1 MRSILVVTM
10 TTGSSSGT
18 APPASPVP
26 EPRARN
32 GRPCR
37 RAARTH
43 ACTSAVV
50 SGKQTTA
57 ARPVMFDASPLVE
70 RELERLGANAVGAE
84 RSPQVLD
91 ERRHGP

>member
-26 EPRARN
+26 EPRATN

-37 RAARTH
+37 RAARTQ

-50 SGKQTTA
+50 EREADDGGPTGHVRGVA
-57 ARPVMFDASPLVE
+57 LVE
-70 RELERLGANAVGAE
+70 RELERLGANAIGAE
-84 RSPQVLD
+84 SSPQVLD